1 MIAVRS
7 KQRLVTVCVVVG
19 LGLASG
25 AINYA
30 NEDEKTLAGDPDE
43 FVLVAGCP
51 RDYPTAVTIPKETQS
66 RIDANGDHI
75 ICSNGAGDFVDN
87 TYVPVDDDVRLMA
100 NGHGNFFDNA
110 KFVDPSK
117 VVEGKVQDISFS
129 FHGIGIEGTDYAAK
143 GQFEFHDQTF
153 DLRVHG
159 DVVCLRVD
167 DNMATLIGVVTRS
180 NDDGLGVNS
189 LVQWTTEDNGEGN
202 NAAADLLS
210 RPSRI
215 RVRNVADCD
224 FQPTKLTGFEILSGN
239 IQVDEDET
247 SGGKPTSLEEK
258 DLDDQESESWGLSGF
273 GNFLDEGK
281 KIVQDISFSFH
292 AIGTGPDGKFIENT
306 ATGKFE
312 YSDMTP
318 GGAGLSVAGDV
329 LCATVTGKS
338 AMFVGVVTKTNDKG
352 LPMETLVTWSAE
364 DKDDDGIS
372 QDKISRL
379 APIGVKLPKGICSG
393 KVPTPTLKE
402 VLSGGNILVK

>member
-1 MIAVRS
+1 MT
-7 KQRLVTVCVVVG
+7 RLTATKRFF
-19 LGLASG
+19 LGLVVAFG
-25 AINYA
+25 
-30 NEDEKTLAGDPDE
+30 TAGVFVAAQDLQKPTIAGPSKDLDPPNGCPPAYPNS
-43 FVLVAGCP
+43 VLVKPGNI
-51 RDYPTAVTIPKETQS
+51 T
-66 RIDANGDHI
+66 DANGDGI
-75 ICSNGAGDFVDN
+75 VCTDSKEIVYVDN
-87 TYVPVDDDVRLMA
+87 DYNNSPSDGPRHVS
-100 NGHGNFFDNA
+100 GHGNIE
-110 KFVDPSK
+110 S
-117 VVEGKVQDISFS
+117 GLQDISFS

-292 AIGTGPDGKFIENT
+292 AIGSGPDGKFIENT